1 MRKPLPGIVVAGMLA
16 DGAALLAV
24 PPPAELP
31 LVLLPP
37 VVLPL
42 ALLLAPVLAGVML
55 SFLLLTI

>member
-1 MRKPLPGIVVAGMLA
+1 MLA
-16 DGAALLAV
+16 DGAVLLAV
-24 PPPAELP
+24 PPPAELA

-55 SFLLLTI
+55 SFLLLTIYIPF